1 MSKKGDLQ
9 GQTIVFTGQP
19 KSSEA
24 FLEVEKLGGK
34 VEAFPLIRTQELTD
48 QDDSFITTLTSYD
61 WLIFTSQNAVFAFE
75 AKLSRHNV
83 TIDKLSCKIAA
94 VGKNTAAAL
103 EKMGFSV
110 SFIPTTY
117 SADEFVQQFSQ
128 VSDQS
133 DHCLFLRG
141 SLAKATIKIGLS
153 QHVDEWTVYETLPDV
168 YNATRLSTYISEH
181 PNVIVA
187 FASPSSVNIY
197 ATEIAREIGWKQIKI
212 AAIGHVTAAA
222 LLNHGAP
229 VHVQATTYTW
239 LALVQE
245 IAHWKDDFSNE
256 RTSI

>member
-1 MSKKGDLQ
+1 MSKKGDLR

-24 FLEVEKLGGK
+24 FLEVERLGGK
-34 VEAFPLIRTQELTD
+34 VQAFPLIRTQELTD
-48 QDDSFITTLTSYD
+48 QDDTFITKLPSYD
-61 WLIFTSQNAVFAFE
+61 WLIFTSQNAVSAFE
-75 AKLSRHNV
+75 QKLTRHMVSVDNL
-83 TIDKLSCKIAA
+83 TCKIAA
-94 VGKNTAAAL
+94 VGKNTARAL
-103 EKMGFSV
+103 EKMGFHV
-110 SFIPTTY
+110 SFTPTTY

-128 VSDQS
+128 VSNQS

-141 SLAKATIKIGLS
+141 SLAKATIRTGLG
-153 QHVDEWTVYETLPDV
+153 QQVDEWTVYETLPDID
-168 YNATRLSTYISEH
+168 NATLLSTYITEH
-181 PNVIVA
+181 PNVFVA

-222 LLNHGAP
+222 LLNHGVP

-245 IAHWKDDFSNE
+245 IANWKDDLYS
-256 RTSI
+256 